1 MVGDMTNSIQVTVA
15 RADLLICRLL
25 ALPWGKIGLS
35 LLIAAAVVYV
45 VKAVRTNE

>member
-1 MVGDMTNSIQVTVA
+1 MDVTRAIQAAVS
-15 RADLLICRLL
+15 RADMLACRVA

>member
-1 MVGDMTNSIQVTVA
+1 MDVTRLIQVNVA
-15 RADLLICRLL
+15 RADLWLCRVA